1 MIDKMVNWTGPGWA
15 ELSVYDL
22 WGLYRRAGTHFGME
36 DVDFKRVKF
45 RDIDIRVAR
54 VDIFSLKKL

>member
-1 MIDKMVNWTGPGWA
+1 
-15 ELSVYDL
+15 
-22 WGLYRRAGTHFGME
+22 ME

-54 VDIFSLKKL
+54 VDIFSLKML

>member
-1 MIDKMVNWTGPGWA
+1 VI
-15 ELSVYDL
+15 
-22 WGLYRRAGTHFGME
+22 HFGKE

-45 RDIDIRVAR
+45 RDIDITVAR